1 LTGTSTTTDMSDEE
15 YYEEEEVSNTSKKG
29 DGNFLKARQE
39 AKKGE
44 LDEQLREYI
53 NEWRKQRAK
62 EEEELKRLKEKQ
74 AKRKEI
80 RAEQEKKLAQQKKE
94 EEERLRKEEAEKK
107 AKEAEE
113 KRKRLEEAEKK
124 RQAMMQAQKEK
135 QQAGGPGKGGQK
147 KTDGGMS
154 NVQDARREMTK
165 TKEQLEEE
173 KKISLSIRIKPL
185 ELDGMDSD
193 TLKSKANELWETI
206 VRLETE
212 KYDLEERQR
221 RQDYDL
227 KELKERQRQQNKQKA
242 IKLGLDPEAL
252 TGKYPPKIR
261 MYSKYERRTDTR
273 TYEDRRKLY
282 EGGWDVLYAELLEK
296 TWKEKMDEWGKR
308 PKAKLPKWFGE
319 RPGKK
324 PGDPESP
331 DDEDEGPAEAP
342 PGAEEEEEEEEEE
355 EDEEEEEEEEE

>member
-1 LTGTSTTTDMSDEE
+1 MGVSDFLPRTQHSCTMSDEE
-15 YYEEEEVSNTSKKG
+15 YAEEEEVTSQTSKKVG
-29 DGNFLKARQE
+29 GLMKNKG
-39 AKKGE
+39 KGE

-53 NEWRKQRAK
+53 NEWRTQRGK

-80 RAEQEKKLAQQKKE
+80 RAEREKKLAQQKKE
-94 EEERLRKEEAEKK
+94 EEERLRKEEADKK

-135 QQAGGPGKGGQK
+135 QQAAGQGAKGPK
-147 KTDGGMS
+147 KTDSGMG

-185 ELDGMDSD
+185 DLDAMDHEQLSG
-193 TLKSKANELWETI
+193 KASELWETI

-212 KYDLEERQR
+212 KYDLEERQK

-227 KELKERQRQQNKQKA
+227 KELKERQKQQLRQKA
-242 IKLGLDPEAL
+242 MKKGLDPEAL

-282 EGGWDVLYAELLEK
+282 EGGWEVVRAEHLQAL
-296 TWKEKMDEWGKR
+296 WKEKY
-308 PKAKLPKWFGE
+308 
-319 RPGKK
+319 
-324 PGDPESP
+324 
-331 DDEDEGPAEAP
+331 
-342 PGAEEEEEEEEEE
+342 
-355 EDEEEEEEEEE
+355 